1 MPKIFDNVRKVLEV
15 VVLAIFAVIIAL
27 TIVQVGM
34 RYFVRSPIHW
44 YDEFVRF
51 LLIWGTLLGCGL
63 ATHYNKHVGM
73 DLLLEKFP
81 PKIKL
86 AVVVLIECLII
97 FLCVFYLYK
106 GSAIALDSIDVKLST
121 TGISKLY
128 YYGAIPVGAFFW
140 MFFSIEKIYS
150 QIKKGKDVEKV

>member
-1 MPKIFDNVRKVLEV
+1 MPKIFDIVRKVLEV
-15 VVLAIFAVIIAL
+15 VVFSIFAVIIAL

-86 AVVVLIECLII
+86 AVTVLIEALII

-106 GSAIALDSIDVKLST
+106 GTVISLDSIDVKLST

-140 MFFSIEKIYS
+140 MFFSIEKL
-150 QIKKGKDVEKV
+150 IKEFTKGKDAEKV